1 MHLGC
6 QHPSLDIDDHH
17 DKEYDYHHIDI
28 RIIMKWATMMLVVN

>member
-6 QHPSLDIDDHH
+6 QHPSLDIDDHY
-17 DKEYDYHHIDI
+17 DKEYDFHHIDI